1 MDDLNK
7 GQVFKNTC
15 NNNNLRK
22 NHLLLL
28 AVSLEPEN
36 ADYSNNRQML
46 LRESGNY
53 LNAINDAK
61 RSVYLAKVIIPLAHF
76 PNEIECIV
84 LNIFAACNFGF

>member
-7 GQVFKNTC
+7 GQVIFKKSTC

-22 NHLLLL
+22 NYLLLL

-61 RSVYLAKVIIPLAHF
+61 RSVYLAKVIPLTHF
-76 PNEIECIV
+76 SNEIECI
-84 LNIFAACNFGF
+84 F